1 MKKQIIGSFL
11 AAFVLAGMATTLA
24 SPADI
29 KDAGTSAYVAATM
42 QPTPESMAQRETDWM
57 TTELSLTADQVTKV
71 SEINVKY
78 AQKQMEMFQG
88 GPPPGGGG
96 DMSAMQ
102 QQMADTAAQKR
113 TELQPILPADQLQKY
128 DEYLAN
134 NPGGGRGGP
143 GGPGGGPGGPGGG
156 PPQNRQ

>member
-1 MKKQIIGSFL
+1 MNKQIIGSFF
-11 AAFVLAGMATTLA
+11 AAFILACMINVTAT
-24 SPADI
+24 PADA
-29 KDAGTSAYVAATM
+29 KVAGRAVYVVAAM

-57 TTELSLTADQVTKV
+57 TSELSLTADQVAKV
-71 SEINVKY
+71 SAINVKY

-102 QQMADTAAQKR
+102 KQMADIAAQKR
-113 TELQPILPADQLQKY
+113 TELQPILSGEQLKKY

-134 NPGGGRGGP
+134 RPAGGRGGF
-143 GGPGGGPGGPGGG
+143 GG
-156 PPQNRQ
+156 PPPNQQ